1 MISNRIEPGAKRFVF
16 VGRNAFLRKIDRR
29 VDVRQQR
36 DQFIANFPDL
46 IAESAFELFGGRTQ
60 RQIGSGTDQI
70 DHRLGLG
77 EIHFPVEKC
86 ALGEFAGTRCCGP
99 RTQTC
104 FENFRGN
111 EGAAVTT
118 DLHHIFAG
126 VTSRCTVH

>member
-1 MISNRIEPGAKRFVF
+1 M
-16 VGRNAFLRKIDRR
+16 
-29 VDVRQQR
+29 
-36 DQFIANFPDL
+36 

-60 RQIGSGTDQI
+60 RQISSGTDQI

-77 EIHFPVEKC
+77 EIHFAVEKR
-86 ALGEFAGTRCCGP
+86 ALGEFAGPRCSGP
-99 RTQTC
+99 CTQTC

-118 DLHHIFAG
+118 DLHQIFTG